1 MENNSSLDPLGPE
14 FGKVNAPA
22 INTESMSPFEGDTP
36 RDNKIDFFPVEP
48 TLRSNPH
55 PNYIIQDGI
64 TGHAPGK
71 PAYKDPN
78 KKLTPKEMQDA
89 IKASF
94 RMNAYGNRNK
104 DQFAKINSYNAG
116 PSGNSFYKRYAAYG
130 QKKFDEIG
138 FSPIRDNEAMYNA
151 HTTMGDDFTRMMKN
165 SFMPLLGRGFVS
177 GPKSLV
183 KMLQGDFSAD
193 LEDAK
198 AYESAAAIGQSSKKG
213 MGAFF
218 NNTAMSFAYTAG
230 IIGEAVLEEV
240 AGALLAPVTGGGS
253 FFAAT
258 ANNARK
264 IGKIGDAIETA
275 VDGYNAVNRTIQEA
289 NNINGARKMWKMA
302 QDIGKSK
309 VVQFINPLEN
319 TFDAFGAIGK
329 NADNLTGLARLSQS
343 TSKTAGGLFRDMR
356 NINMA
361 LSEARL
367 EGGMADN
374 AVYDKDYEA
383 FYKKNGRAP
392 NDAEQYTMTKNAKAA
407 GVNTVMWNTALI
419 FASNKIVIPNLL
431 KSGIS
436 KRALQSKIDDVYSF
450 KGGKVVFEKTVEEGK
465 KIATGTFDYIE
476 DSLINSL
483 KQFKKAP
490 IMTTAK
496 VTGRYLK
503 GNLMEGVQENLQD
516 VIAVA
521 NENYYTTA
529 YKNKELG
536 AHLYNR
542 ALSSLML
549 DGLKSQFSAQGFET
563 FASGALMGLFS
574 GGLNLVKGGLDYGY
588 NNTFNKEKYQE
599 YKDARAKHGKD
610 VASQLT
616 ALYKNPSEFF
626 NSRLVNYGVQNNTVA
641 GVEDADTK
649 EAKDELSNAFMT
661 QVFTALD
668 TNTLNYFKDHIGSF
682 KDLTPEEFEEAFGF
696 EKGTGAKEQ
705 EKIDKIVTNIDSV
718 EKAYNYA
725 NDRFPNPVDI
735 SNYKEGT
742 PEYED
747 AALFHQA
754 WKSGIKDYVL
764 NNGRFMRVAGRMTSI
779 SEDITKNPSM
789 KNMSQLDMN
798 LILDPSTIS
807 NEVDLL
813 NSEIETL
820 RTSTDPKVKADLSK
834 KEARVK
840 ALEEFAD
847 AHEQH
852 LSRPQKL
859 ELAEAIFEAV
869 KKKKNLDT
877 LTDEQKIQILEVN
890 QKHFEDAFGVKLND
904 NELQNVLEAEKGAT
918 LLNSKLEIAYKNY
931 LKSSNGIDSSYIFDT
946 DIDESFIKL
955 KDYYKLN
962 SESKELV
969 KVINLLHNPQSFMD
983 NVNKSRIWMT
993 NMYNNRED
1001 YFIDMVNKQM
1011 EALESNEIL
1020 NKLADMN
1027 IFLDLEQFQ
1036 DFMENGVPPKE
1047 FLDNTTKQVIPIG
1060 TEKYNGLLFLLMQAK
1075 ALREK
1080 NVSKKSLDE
1089 KLQIEI
1095 DKLEAAEK
1103 SEIDALDKVEVK
1115 GKATTVK
1122 KKDMTIKDVAVAVA
1136 LNEFVDITNQDT
1148 GEVITLFS
1156 SEEGLRRDDKDGD
1169 LISIKNVSAI
1179 FSQYSTY
1186 KLELKPD
1193 PKAAKEIEERYNK
1206 LKEEAIAKYNAEKE
1220 SGEAKL
1226 YSIYTPVQDLPE
1238 DLYKELQDA
1247 FNKSD
1252 NAKEVDEL
1260 DEYDDEGILAIFTGF
1275 IQTNPVAKD
1284 IIDAYNAKS
1293 TEEAEINASD
1303 EIDEFEFK
1311 LGNKVQ
1317 QTSKLSTE
1325 GLIAIRDQFKI
1336 LRDKAK
1342 KAVKKEY
1349 YSDLINKLE
1358 KLISTRQRKG
1368 YTVEVQEKIK
1378 ILKEKLVAQQKN
1390 IEKKD
1395 ETHYRVKAS
1404 GKLLERVTNFLQ
1416 KLKSDK
1422 YAYIGNKAIKVA
1434 FNDTIDKQGLTED
1447 SIDDFMNEIDATLTV
1462 EGFNSGYTKNTL
1474 DGVLST
1480 SDNIRNYLEELL
1492 ENKAEIPVKSK
1503 KELLAD
1509 IQNFISE
1516 NAYEYTRKAGN
1527 YLDAQLRSFFT
1538 PGGKPTFDESE
1549 ISKEAFDELFGPDS
1563 YITKLKQK
1571 IDSRE
1576 LFVLANNIKVYDEET
1591 GIAGEIDLLLIDKE
1605 GKLQIIDFKTGNQ
1618 TKWNGFVEQTKA
1630 GKNKIEDY
1638 TLQQYTYARLLKKMT
1653 GLDAEINIMP
1663 LEITINQTEYKI
1675 ASVRKP
1681 SKPGLLGLDSW
1692 YFPLDPN
1699 SNGIKDALDK
1709 EIKITEPVKQV
1720 VKKQTA
1726 TEREIEVLS
1735 RFGYPLSVINKLTKE
1750 DKIKIVNERITY
1762 AKYTEA
1768 INESLK
1774 GIGNVEAPIE
1784 EELPA
1789 VEEVIKL
1796 SGLIN
1801 KTVYYGGKPY
1811 VVKKE
1816 GDKYILDSD
1825 TTIVELEATGE
1836 EDVKDLGIDYY
1847 QGAIYKSEYNVEFT
1861 DESTVTVNGVVY
1873 DIKTDRSGNITGL
1886 SPENKPDQVIKNE
1899 KLLVAVEI
1907 ERNKIDFINEIDEL
1921 EDVDYDETLAEL
1933 KKSEPEAHAKLTIV
1947 DRIYYSNW
1955 NSTVESGLSKLY
1967 DKKELSESEK
1977 LAVDLWA
1984 TEAWMELSSINDKT
1998 PSEIYNNA
2006 LTNLEIINTLL
2017 YEGYTEDVKQVG
2029 IDESAKRKVKK
2040 PKTENRK
2047 QGKST
2052 KQQGPQITISEVET
2066 KLASITEA
2074 QPLEDYLVTLRE
2086 ALVNNQI
2093 SLEDKDS
2100 IVALVKAKKG
2110 AFKAENTSVSKM
2122 SLRKG
2127 DTVIVQKEI
2136 AGRTTDTVFAS
2147 RGAVITVFEITEKGV
2162 RFKYMGRQKTLSL
2175 SEMDEFLTTIPI
2187 QKTKDAEVEGEEL
2200 DEIDKEIIAD
2210 SIKVVKDFINTSSS
2224 IENVQSKAN
2233 EKSLDDIYEDL
2244 LNDLDC

>member
-14 FGKVNAPA
+14 FGKINAPA

-94 RMNAYGNRNK
+94 RMDAYGNRNK

-193 LEDAK
+193 LEDAR

-258 ANNARK
+258 ANTLRK
-264 IGKIGDAIETA
+264 VDNIGDAIETA

-549 DGLKSQFSAQGFET
+549 DGLKSQFSAQGLET

-807 NEVDLL
+807 NELDLL

-859 ELAEAIFEAV
+859 ELAEAIFKAV

-946 DIDESFIKL
+946 DIDESFVKL

-1136 LNEFVDITNQDT
+1136 LNEFVDVTNQDT

-1186 KLELKPD
+1186 KLELKAD
-1193 PKAAKEIEERYNK
+1193 PKAAKEIEKRYNK

-1247 FNKSD
+1247 FNKSE
-1252 NAKEVDEL
+1252 NAKEADEL
-1260 DEYDDEGILAIFTGF
+1260 DEYDDEGILAIFAGF
-1275 IQTNPVAKD
+1275 VQTNPVAKD

-1311 LGNKVQ
+1311 QGNKVQ

-1404 GKLLERVTNFLQ
+1404 GKLLERVTNFL
-1416 KLKSDK
+1416 KKFKSTK
-1422 YAYIGNKAIKVA
+1422 YTYKGKAKIVEA
-1434 FNDTIDKQGLTED
+1434 FNDTIDIQGLTED
-1447 SIDDFMNEIDATLTV
+1447 SIVEFMDNLDAKLL
-1462 EGFNSGYTKNTL
+1462 ELDKSGYTKNTIE
-1474 DGVLST
+1474 GVNST
-1480 SDNIRNYLEELL
+1480 SFKVREYLENIL

-1503 KELLAD
+1503 KELLSD

-1516 NAYEYTRKAGN
+1516 NAYEYTNKAGD

-1605 GKLQIIDFKTGNQ
+1605 GKLQIVDFKTGDQ
-1618 TKWNGFVEQTKA
+1618 TKWNGFVELTNP
-1630 GKNKIEDY
+1630 GKNKTEEY

-1663 LEITINQTEYKI
+1663 LEITINQKEYKI

-1681 SKPGLLGLDSW
+1681 SKPGLLGLDAW
-1692 YFPLDPN
+1692 YFKLDPDVD
-1699 SNGIKDALDK
+1699 GIKAKIDK
-1709 EIKITEPVKQV
+1709 EIEIKEQQTPPPASNQSDIEGQV
-1720 VKKQTA
+1720 GT
-1726 TEREIEVLS
+1726 S
-1735 RFGYPLSVINKLTKE
+1735 NYSVINGLIFYNNADTTVTPVANPKGE
-1750 DKIKIVNERITY
+1750 DVLKVIKADIKRRR
-1762 AKYTEA
+1762 
-1768 INESLK
+1768 
-1774 GIGNVEAPIE
+1774 E
-1784 EELPA
+1784 EELKNSQIITNPKKSDILFTDTGKEVSPKIITNGTIQGVVDA
-1789 VEEVIKL
+1789 SFGETVLYNFLYKTNPKEINAKYDAEIDALGATNTKDTKDEEEEVVTTVSQIKL
-1796 SGLIN
+1796 
-1801 KTVYYGGKPY
+1801 K
-1811 VVKKE
+1811 
-1816 GDKYILDSD
+1816 
-1825 TTIVELEATGE
+1825 
-1836 EDVKDLGIDYY
+1836 
-1847 QGAIYKSEYNVEFT
+1847 
-1861 DESTVTVNGVVY
+1861 
-1873 DIKTDRSGNITGL
+1873 
-1886 SPENKPDQVIKNE
+1886 
-1899 KLLVAVEI
+1899 
-1907 ERNKIDFINEIDEL
+1907 
-1921 EDVDYDETLAEL
+1921 
-1933 KKSEPEAHAKLTIV
+1933 
-1947 DRIYYSNW
+1947 
-1955 NSTVESGLSKLY
+1955 
-1967 DKKELSESEK
+1967 
-1977 LAVDLWA
+1977 
-1984 TEAWMELSSINDKT
+1984 
-1998 PSEIYNNA
+1998 
-2006 LTNLEIINTLL
+2006 
-2017 YEGYTEDVKQVG
+2017 
-2029 IDESAKRKVKK
+2029 
-2040 PKTENRK
+2040 
-2047 QGKST
+2047 
-2052 KQQGPQITISEVET
+2052 
-2066 KLASITEA
+2066 
-2074 QPLEDYLVTLRE
+2074 
-2086 ALVNNQI
+2086 
-2093 SLEDKDS
+2093 
-2100 IVALVKAKKG
+2100 
-2110 AFKAENTSVSKM
+2110 
-2122 SLRKG
+2122 KG
-2127 DTVIVQKEI
+2127 DTLIVQKEI

-2187 QKTKDAEVEGEEL
+2187 QETKDAEGEGEEL

-2210 SIKVVKDFINTSSS
+2210 SIKVVKDFINTGSS

>member
-1136 LNEFVDITNQDT
+1136 LNEFVDVTNQDT

-1193 PKAAKEIEERYNK
+1193 PKAAKEIEKKYNK

-1275 IQTNPVAKD
+1275 VQTNPVAKD

-1422 YAYIGNKAIKVA
+1422 YAYIGNKAIKEA

-1462 EGFNSGYTKNTL
+1462 DGFNSGYTKNTL

-1663 LEITINQTEYKI
+1663 LEITINQKEYKI

-1681 SKPGLLGLDSW
+1681 SKPGLLGLDAW

-1709 EIKITEPVKQV
+1709 EIKIKEQQTPPPTSNQSDIEGQVGTSNYSVIDGLIFYNNADTTVTPVPNTKGEDVLKVIKADIERRRQEELNKYPDFEIGSSYLVKYNWADSFIELKVFAKSKDERAILTGKTKENTNWKNLKDFRGDSLKISEKEKNKINAKYDAEIDALNQQNTTPTSDIEAQKADIEAAYSYITTRKYNGNRRDEVNKVGEDLAKRFVVTLKEKGLVKEGFRTAERTDGSIEKVKVNTDTEGNNLGNDWS
-1720 VKKQTA
+1720 TA
-1726 TEREIEVLS
+1726 GKFKDDFRKFVDAELAALGTPTENIDAKIAEIERRILGKDD
-1735 RFGYPLSVINKLTKE
+1735 RNNYPGIKELISVYNGGQLFF
-1750 DKIKIVNERITY
+1750 KIDASGFEV
-1762 AKYTEA
+1762 A
-1768 INESLK
+1768 ESLK
-1774 GIGNVEAPIE
+1774 ANNVTADDIFNIRNTISGKIGEWFKRGFE
-1784 EELPA
+1784 Q
-1789 VEEVIKL
+1789 L
-1796 SGLIN
+1796 SG
-1801 KTVYYGGKPY
+1801 KTYEQY
-1811 VVKKE
+1811 
-1816 GDKYILDSD
+1816 
-1825 TTIVELEATGE
+1825 AT
-1836 EDVKDLGIDYY
+1836 
-1847 QGAIYKSEYNVEFT
+1847 
-1861 DESTVTVNGVVY
+1861 
-1873 DIKTDRSGNITGL
+1873 
-1886 SPENKPDQVIKNE
+1886 
-1899 KLLVAVEI
+1899 
-1907 ERNKIDFINEIDEL
+1907 
-1921 EDVDYDETLAEL
+1921 EL
-1933 KKSEPEAHAKLTIV
+1933 KALGKI
-1947 DRIYYSNW
+1947 
-1955 NSTVESGLSKLY
+1955 
-1967 DKKELSESEK
+1967 EK
-1977 LAVDLWA
+1977 QATKVSQLDL
-1984 TEAWMELSSINDKT
+1984 K
-1998 PSEIYNNA
+1998 
-2006 LTNLEIINTLL
+2006 
-2017 YEGYTEDVKQVG
+2017 
-2029 IDESAKRKVKK
+2029 
-2040 PKTENRK
+2040 
-2047 QGKST
+2047 
-2052 KQQGPQITISEVET
+2052 
-2066 KLASITEA
+2066 
-2074 QPLEDYLVTLRE
+2074 
-2086 ALVNNQI
+2086 
-2093 SLEDKDS
+2093 
-2100 IVALVKAKKG
+2100 
-2110 AFKAENTSVSKM
+2110 
-2122 SLRKG
+2122 KG

-2162 RFKYMGRQKTLSL
+2162 KFKYMGRQKTLSL

-2187 QKTKDAEVEGEEL
+2187 QETKDAEVEGEEL

-2210 SIKVVKDFINTSSS
+2210 SIKVVKDFINTGSS